1 MSKKGSEESQARKE
15 ALLAEAIDFANQVQ
29 ALVDR
34 EMAIMRS
41 RLHGSLEVDDGLVID
56 ESNN

>member
-41 RLHGSLEVDDGLVID
+41 RLHGSLEVDDGLAID